1 MAEVLVATSAI
12 ASFAQLFDNSLRI
25 IKEAEAFYGTFRNA
39 SRETES
45 IRAQCR
51 QVAVRLECIQF
62 IAQSLNS
69 SDVSI
74 PRLLSLVHGSIHLVW
89 TEVIELQRDCPE
101 FPQSGKGKRLAW
113 AWKDKEKMQKMAKKL
128 ELADQSLSSVLQVLQ
143 MLVCP
148 IENLSRFNF
157 YPFSCFSMSLT

>member
-1 MAEVLVATSAI
+1 MAEVLVATGAI

-39 SRETES
+39 SSETES

-69 SDVSI
+69 SDVST
-74 PRLLSLVHGSIHLVW
+74 PRLLSLVHSSIHLVW
-89 TEVIELQRDCPE
+89 TEVIELQRDCPKL
-101 FPQSGKGKRLAW
+101 PQSKKRKRLAW
-113 AWKDKEKMQKMAKKL
+113 AWRDNEKMQEMVKKL
-128 ELADQSLSSVLQVLQ
+128 ELVDQSLSSVLQVLQ

-148 IENLSRFNF
+148 IESLKVFSTSILSLV
-157 YPFSCFSMSLT
+157 SQCH